1 MELRFE
7 RALPRSR
14 SMKLLSVSAAFV
26 AVLCLFGSGCT
37 KTDPDEL
44 GVPVNPKIVVQLD
57 WVAEPEHGGFYQAEA
72 NGYFTDEGLDV
83 TLLQGGVN
91 AFVHQKL
98 ATNQAQ
104 FGQSDS
110 TNTILAVANGELP
123 LLSIAAVFHNDPSV
137 LMLRDS
143 NPVSTFEGLDG
154 KTIMARPEWVFL
166 PFLRQKYGIDFKLI
180 PQSFGLG
187 QFIAD
192 PNFIQQGY
200 YIAEPYFLKKEGV
213 TPKFLFAW
221 DAGFIAETVIVG
233 NRDFIARQPELTRAF
248 LRAYIKGWRDYLTGD
263 PTPAHEIMLKI
274 NPKVTREFLE
284 FSRNMIIKEKIAE
297 GRERTME
304 DLGRISAAD
313 FAEQISVLESLDVLK
328 PGQVSV
334 EDVMSDAFLP
344 PRIQ

>member
-1 MELRFE
+1 MKWRTFGA
-7 RALPRSR
+7 ALAG
-14 SMKLLSVSAAFV
+14 VIFV
-26 AVLCLFGSGCT
+26 IGCGCSKNDSGT
-37 KTDPDEL
+37 TTGLDH
-44 GVPVNPKIVVQLD
+44 PKIVVQLD

-72 NGYFTDEGLDV
+72 RGYFKDEGLDV

-110 TNTILAVANGELP
+110 TNTILAVANGGLP
-123 LLSIAAVFHNDPSV
+123 LLNIAAVFHNDPSV
-137 LMLRDS
+137 LMLHES
-143 NPVSTFEGLDG
+143 NPVSTFEDLNG

-166 PFLRQKYGIDFKLI
+166 PFLRHKYGIDFNLL

-192 PNFIQQGY
+192 PDFIQQGY
-200 YIAEPYFLKKEGV
+200 YIAEPYFLEKEGV

-233 NRDFIARQPELTRAF
+233 NRDFVERHPESTRAF
-248 LRAYIKGWRDYLTGD
+248 LRAYIRGWRDYLTGD
-263 PTPAHEIMLKI
+263 PTPAHDIMLKI
-274 NPKVTREFLE
+274 NPKVTREFLD
-284 FSRNMIIKEKIAE
+284 FSRNMIIKEKIAQ
-297 GRERTME
+297 GREGTMD
-304 DLGRISAAD
+304 DLGRISKAD
-313 FAEQISVLESLDVLK
+313 FARQIALLEDLDILK

-334 EDVMSDAFLP
+334 DDVMSDAFLP
-344 PRIQ
+344 PKAK